1 MYVIPARYMYADI
14 GSMFYPPPE
23 GLASIGPTLGNAIYF
38 LVCHKANMVTKSMDL
53 SLMGL

>member
-1 MYVIPARYMYADI
+1 MYVMPARYMYADI